1 MAKKKTEFTPAE
13 FADKIGVS
21 RATMWRWMNLK
32 KYSRYLKMYD
42 AEVVDI
48 AGKKFIK
55 QVKP

>member
-1 MAKKKTEFTPAE
+1 MGKKIEFTPTE

-21 RATMWRWMNLK
+21 RVTIWRWMNVK

-42 AEVVDI
+42 AEVVDV

-55 QVKP
+55 TKA